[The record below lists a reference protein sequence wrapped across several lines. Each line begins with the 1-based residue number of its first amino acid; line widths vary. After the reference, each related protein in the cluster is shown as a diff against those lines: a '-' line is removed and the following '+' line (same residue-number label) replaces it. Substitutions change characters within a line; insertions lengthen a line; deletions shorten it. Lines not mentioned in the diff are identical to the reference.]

1 MFRQFT
7 IEHLAD
13 ALNPEQL
20 QIGVESWR
28 DQVTV
33 LFAAL
38 QKLLASVYGRMHT
51 VVYTSPA
58 VEVLVQQQGLKGHL
72 GTVGN

>member
-1 MFRQFT
+1 M
-7 IEHLAD
+7 
-13 ALNPEQL
+13 
-20 QIGVESWR
+20 

-38 QKLLASVYGRMHT
+38 QKLLASVYGRMHP

-58 VEVLVQQQGLKGHL
+58 VEVVVPATSTERTLRDNWELAMTKLVSSLDCHL
-72 GTVGN
+72 DVVEELALSQ